1 MKKRSP
7 HLINNYI
14 NYWWLLGLFGAK
26 GLGKVSKDHC
36 QTVSALATLAGGL
49 AGGLASGDTAG
60 AVTGGQSG
68 KNTSENNDQFGFSP
82 GMMSSG
88 QAAFTLGEYMT
99 EHGATPEQISA
110 AQSDLA
116 RGLGTGAP
124 QPATEFVKAWGKF
137 MITAASLGSGT
148 VVGGSS
154 MAVGGLIGGSANA
167 GVQLQGD
174 KPFNYTDLFIA
185 TGSAAL
191 TQGKGVV
198 ATEII
203 GVSGAYVGSKIKGE
217 DPKNAMIAAG
227 VGGAVGIVGGK
238 AVTAGNQLK
247 PVVSNNTAENLGN
260 IGGSL
265 ASEVVSGKTQDKL
278 DKIDKLKTPGDQK

>member
-26 GLGKVSKDHC
+26 GLGKVSKDHY
-36 QTVSALATLAGGL
+36 QTVFALATLAGGL

-124 QPATEFVKAWGKF
+124 QPATEFVKAWALF
-137 MITAASLGSGT
+137 MS
-148 VVGGSS
+148 
-154 MAVGGLIGGSANA
+154 
-167 GVQLQGD
+167 
-174 KPFNYTDLFIA
+174 
-185 TGSAAL
+185 
-191 TQGKGVV
+191 
-198 ATEII
+198 
-203 GVSGAYVGSKIKGE
+203 
-217 DPKNAMIAAG
+217 G
-227 VGGAVGIVGGK
+227 VGGAVIAPTAGTAAVIGGGALGGITDATKQAITINFKPEEKYSYTDTLIAIGTG
-238 AVTAGNQLK
+238 AVTQGKGLIFSGAVNSGGAYFGSRLK
-247 PVVSNNTAENLGN
+247 GEDATGAVTGAVVGTLIGYKGGEKITEKIISHGVSPVSAEV
-260 IGGSL
+260 IGT
-265 ASEVVSGKTQDKL
+265 VSGGVVGTA
-278 DKIDKLKTPGDQK
+278 IGTGVESGLKKDDSKK

>member
-1 MKKRSP
+1 
-7 HLINNYI
+7 
-14 NYWWLLGLFGAK
+14 
-26 GLGKVSKDHC
+26 
-36 QTVSALATLAGGL
+36 
-49 AGGLASGDTAG
+49 
-60 AVTGGQSG
+60 
-68 KNTSENNDQFGFSP
+68 
-82 GMMSSG
+82 
-88 QAAFTLGEYMT
+88 
-99 EHGATPEQISA
+99 
-110 AQSDLA
+110 
-116 RGLGTGAP
+116 
-124 QPATEFVKAWGKF
+124 

-167 GVQLQGD
+167 GVQLQSD

-247 PVVSNNTAENLGN
+247 PVVSSKTAETMGN
-260 IGGSL
+260 VIGST
-265 ASEVVSGKTQDKL
+265 ASEITSGSTQDTL
-278 DKIDKLKTPGDQK
+278 DEKGKAK